1 MPTLIGSIPTTQSD
15 DLELAKRILNGQ
27 ENIVDSTVNLQK
39 RLEDIFQSK
48 ELYLFNRG
56 REALYFALQT
66 LSITEG
72 DEVIIQ
78 AMTCVAVAAP
88 ILSLKAKP
96 VYVDINQDD
105 FNIDLVDLEKKIT
118 SKTKAIVVQHTFG
131 NIADVKKISEIVKA
145 RNIYV
150 IEDCAHLFYTDYSK
164 TDINKYSDISFF
176 SFAQDKGISAVQ
188 GGLVIINNSKIK
200 NIAMNQYLNVENQ
213 SKSQG
218 MYNAKYIRLWSMI
231 KKYYF
236 TPILPFQSRIT
247 LGKTLVMIFRWLGL
261 IKQQATST
269 IDTNLSLNRISE
281 VQSALFLNQLD
292 KCEAM
297 NKRREEITEIY
308 NGKLNSNI
316 INKTDTRYLLRYPVL
331 LSNPVVVMQQLKMHK
346 YICGRWYNSIVF
358 PIHKNLD
365 KVGYVFGSCPR
376 AEALTRGILNLPT
389 NIDLTNEEAIEIAN
403 IVNENAESFKFN
415 N

>member
-1 MPTLIGSIPTTQSD
+1 MSTLIGSIPTTQFD

-39 RLEDIFQSK
+39 KLEDIFQNK

-66 LSITEG
+66 LGITEG

-78 AMTCVAVAAP
+78 AMTCVAVVAP

-96 VYVDINQDD
+96 VYVDINQYDL
-105 FNIDLVDLEKKIT
+105 NIDITDLEKKIT
-118 SKTKAIVVQHTFG
+118 SRTKAVIVQHTFG
-131 NIADVKKISEIVKA
+131 NIADVKKISEIAKA

-150 IEDCAHLFYTDYSK
+150 IEDCAHLFYTDYSN
-164 TDINKYSDISFF
+164 TYMNKCSDISFF

-188 GGLVIINNSKIK
+188 GGLVVINNSKIK
-200 NIAMNQYLNVENQ
+200 DIAMNQYLNVENQ
-213 SKSQG
+213 SKDQG
-218 MYNAKYIRLWSMI
+218 MYNAKYIRLWGMI

-236 TPILPFQSRIT
+236 TPIIPFQSRIT

-261 IKQQATST
+261 IKQQATSSVDLT
-269 IDTNLSLNRISE
+269 LSMNRISE
-281 VQSALFLNQLD
+281 VQSALLLNQLE
-292 KCEAM
+292 KCDVM
-297 NKRREEITEIY
+297 NKRREDITEIY
-308 NGKLNSNI
+308 NERLNPEFKNSGVT
-316 INKTDTRYLLRYPVL
+316 KCLLRYPIL
-331 LSNPVVVMQQLKMHK
+331 LSNPGVVMQKLKAHK

-365 KVGYVFGSCPR
+365 KVGYGLGSCPR
-376 AEALTRGILNLPT
+376 AEALTKGILNLPT
-389 NIDLTNEEAIEIAN
+389 NIDLTNEEAIEIVN
-403 IVNENAESFKFN
+403 IVNENAKPFKFN